1 MRFRS
6 NARANNPLTDR
17 IEVSDR
23 VIRRA
28 RQVPA
33 GTEATWVEG
42 TLAEIG
48 RTVLHHRAG
57 DPLLGE
63 AIVGA
68 EALLALLH
76 EMKRR
81 DG

>member
-1 MRFRS
+1 MFWTNGRTS
-6 NARANNPLTDR
+6 GQWADR

-28 RQVPA
+28 RSVPA
-33 GTEATWVEG
+33 GTESAWVEG
-42 TLAEIG
+42 TMAEIG
-48 RTVLHHRAG
+48 RSVTHHRPG
-57 DPLLGE
+57 DPLLDE
-63 AIVGA
+63 AIMGA

-81 DG
+81 ER

>member
-1 MRFRS
+1 MFGKSRTS
-6 NARANNPLTDR
+6 ESSDR
-17 IEVSDR
+17 IEVPER

-28 RQVPA
+28 RQVSP
-33 GTEATWVEG
+33 GMEPTWVEG

-48 RTVLHHRAG
+48 RAVVHHHAG
-57 DPLLGE
+57 DPLLDE
-63 AIVGA
+63 AIMGA

-81 DG
+81 ER